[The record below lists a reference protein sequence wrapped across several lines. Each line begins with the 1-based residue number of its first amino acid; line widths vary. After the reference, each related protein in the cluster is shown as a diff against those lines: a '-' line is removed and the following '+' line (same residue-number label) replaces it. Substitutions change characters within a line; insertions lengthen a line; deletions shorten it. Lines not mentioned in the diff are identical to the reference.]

1 MTYRERMKFWVFL
14 LGALCLAVVFSAAA
28 IAKSETDGAGVN
40 DGSAELITPE
50 SSKFI
55 VIDVSGLP
63 RGNEKTEVSTDEPSM
78 GSIGPLASV
87 PSMTH
92 EEVDL
97 IDVLPGT
104 PFSSDPKSP
113 DEKMVKTI
121 DQKHWKEITVKPGAT
136 LSSIAETYG
145 ISAED
150 IARANELKDRHK
162 LREGQVLYIPDNADK
177 VLETLH
183 YVRFLREQKLAERKQ
198 ASPIKVTA
206 YVVQNGD
213 TLWSIANA
221 FDLDVNSLFGSNK
234 LNDVNVLKP
243 GKTIR
248 VPNQDGIFVKL
259 KKNDTLKKLANEY
272 NIFVSAIA
280 AANGF
285 NEDAALSSGAEIFLP
300 GAKAIAF
307 VDSERGKSA
316 VSGNAGRVERTV
328 RGFGWPVIG
337 QISSSFGWRRDPFNG
352 GRDYHTGVDIRAPR
366 GRTIVAAAAGQVVYS
381 GWMSGYGKTVVVN
394 HPGGATT
401 LYAHCSSTNV
411 RSGQQVRRGQAIAGV
426 GSTGRSTGNHLHFEI
441 RRNGSPVNPLKLM
454 R

>member
-1 MTYRERMKFWVFL
+1 MAYRERIKFWAFL
-14 LGALCLAVVFSAAA
+14 LGTICLAAIFSAAA
-28 IAKSETDGAGVN
+28 ITKSGAHWSGVN
-40 DGSAELITPE
+40 DGSDERITPE

-63 RGNEKTEVSTDEPSM
+63 RGNEKSEVRTEDPPM
-78 GSIGPLASV
+78 GAIGPLASV

-97 IDVLPGT
+97 IDVLPGA

-113 DEKMVKTI
+113 DESMVKTI
-121 DQKHWKEITVKPGAT
+121 DRKYWKEITVKPGAT
-136 LSSIAETYG
+136 LSSIAETYAV
-145 ISAED
+145 SAED
-150 IARANELKDRHK
+150 IVRANELKNRHK
-162 LREGQVLYIPDNADK
+162 LREGQILFIPDNADR

-183 YVRFLREQKLAERKQ
+183 YVRFLREQKIAEKKQ

-206 YVVQNGD
+206 YVVQDGD
-213 TLWSIANA
+213 TLWSIANS
-221 FDLDVNSLFGSNK
+221 FDLDVNTLFGSNI

-248 VPNQDGIFVKL
+248 IPNQDGIFVKL

-272 NIFVSAIA
+272 GIFTSAIV

-285 NEDAALSSGAEIFLP
+285 NEDAKLLSGEEIFLP
-300 GAKAIAF
+300 GAKAVAF
-307 VDSERGKSA
+307 VDSGRGKSA
-316 VSGNAGRVERTV
+316 VSGNAERVERTV

-337 QISSSFGWRRDPFNG
+337 QISSPFGWRRDPFG
-352 GRDYHTGVDIRAPR
+352 RGRDYHTGIDLRAPR

-394 HPGGATT
+394 HPGGVTT

-411 RSGQQVRRGQAIAGV
+411 RSGQEVRRGQSIAAV

-441 RRNGSPVNPLKLM
+441 RKNGVPVNPLKWM